1 MMRLFKALGPVGFL
15 LVGISAALIV
25 ARLTGS
31 RGVSLGLHALI
42 AVPSSFFGLFIHDM
56 MDNTLGLGNME
67 STLLII
73 ACTTGVIAGG
83 LNVIWLQRKD

>member
-1 MMRLFKALGPVGFL
+1 MRLFKALGPLGFL
-15 LVGISAALIV
+15 LVGVLSAVAI

-31 RGVSLGLHALI
+31 RGAAALGLHALI
-42 AVPSSFFGLFIHDM
+42 AVPSSFIGLFIHDM

-67 STLLII
+67 STLLVI

-83 LNVIWLQRKD
+83 LNAIWLQRKD